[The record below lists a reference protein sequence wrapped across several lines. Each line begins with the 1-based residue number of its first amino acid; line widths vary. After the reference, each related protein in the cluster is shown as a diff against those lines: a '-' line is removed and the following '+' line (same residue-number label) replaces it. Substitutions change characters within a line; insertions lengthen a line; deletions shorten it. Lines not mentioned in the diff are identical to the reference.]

1 MTDTFVEQF
10 LAEFD
15 DSCYPE
21 EFLQKYELIECLAH
35 NEMGETLLVKNWQT
49 GEHYIAKCYSEQSLL
64 SHSTENELLKNLH
77 HEGVPSFVGEHHNEN
92 MLCVV
97 REYAQGTPLD
107 KLVQETPLPKQQ
119 AISIAVQ
126 LCDILKYLHG
136 QTPAVIH
143 RDIKPQ
149 NIIVDENG
157 KITLIDFGISR
168 VFDGS
173 AHEDTVNLGTKYFA
187 APEQYGYAQTDCRSD
202 IFSLGVLLCWMLT
215 GKVEVGQAQRTVMD
229 HRLKTI
235 IKKCTA
241 FAPEDRYKNAAQV
254 RDALTGRTMRY
265 QILALFCAV
274 LLIVVTALFFIKPIA
289 LQSLQINKLSFQEP
303 LIEEAVRLRLEKN
316 ADEPLT
322 EEDLL
327 LVDKIFIFGD
337 KPAANEEMFSKY
349 ADSFV
354 FKDGTVQRGAITK
367 LDDLK
372 KLPNLDAIYLVYQSI
387 TDLTPLAD
395 LSGLESIDLRHNPI
409 EDVTPLSS
417 IEALSA
423 LTLFNTRVSD
433 LTALSSCT
441 QLTVLDIGSS
451 PITSMTAFD
460 GLDSLQ
466 ELVIRK
472 APLRSLDHIETHPML
487 EKIYLSETQLQDLTP
502 LLELPRLELVE
513 VSENMR
519 SAADAIT
526 ARARFSIV
534 FQ

>member
-64 SHSTENELLKNLH
+64 SHSTENEVLKNLH

-126 LCDILKYLHG
+126 LCDILKYLHR

-173 AHEDTVNLGTKYFA
+173 AHEDTVNFGTKYFA

-235 IKKCTA
+235 VKKCTA
-241 FAPEDRYKNAAQV
+241 FAPEGRYKNASQV
-254 RDALTGRTMRY
+254 RDALTGRMLRSW
-265 QILALFCAV
+265 ILVSFCALV
-274 LLIVVTALFFIKPIA
+274 MIA
-289 LQSLQINKLSFQEP
+289 TILSYGKSSILTNLRLNGISFREP
-303 LIEEAVRLRLEKN
+303 LIEEAVRLSVGKEAGEKLTEADMLSVSELLIYGNKAAKN
-316 ADEPLT
+316 AES
-322 EEDLL
+322 
-327 LVDKIFIFGD
+327 F
-337 KPAANEEMFSKY
+337 NEY
-349 ADSFV
+349 GDSFV
-354 FKDGTVQRGAITK
+354 NKDGTIQQGDITT

-372 KLPNLDAIYLVYQSI
+372 KLPNLLNISLVYQNIS
-387 TDLTPLAD
+387 DLTPLTE
-395 LSGLESIDLRHNPI
+395 LTGLEYIDLRHNPI
-409 EDVTPLSS
+409 EDVTPLSNLVL
-417 IEALSA
+417 LSN
-423 LTLFNTRVSD
+423 LSLFGTEVSD
-433 LTALSSCT
+433 LTALHGCSR
-441 QLTVLDIGSS
+441 LTALDIGSTQVES
-451 PITSMTAFD
+451 IVALD
-460 GLDSLQ
+460 GLDSLHV
-466 ELVIRK
+466 LAIRK

-526 ARARFSIV
+526 ARARFSIIL
-534 FQ
+534 Q